1 MAAEISPCWQKSSYS
16 MGNGNCVE
24 TTPLADGSIAV
35 RDSKHPDEAILRF
48 TPSEW
53 KAFVAGVKDSEFDH
67 LAR

>member
-16 MGNGNCVE
+16 MGSGNCVE
-24 TTPLADGSIAV
+24 TAPLADGWVAV

-53 KAFVAGVKDSEFDH
+53 QAFVAGVKNSEFDN